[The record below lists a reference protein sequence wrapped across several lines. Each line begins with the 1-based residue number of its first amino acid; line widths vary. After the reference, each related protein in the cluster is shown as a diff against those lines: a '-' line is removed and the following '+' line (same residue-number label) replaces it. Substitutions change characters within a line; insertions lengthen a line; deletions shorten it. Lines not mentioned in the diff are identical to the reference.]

1 MLKVTLISDERF
13 TLLSVAYH
21 VLSIPIE
28 TQRKEKA
35 KISLNEDIR
44 SRDKNVFE
52 KASPRQ
58 EIQTVTCLSVTFD
71 LSGTSSTRFAKRIC
85 LKTSF
90 LELPPCF
97 SLFKLFN
104 LRLNDRAQWNLACMK
119 SLNYVSDE
127 C

>member
-44 SRDKNVFE
+44 SRDKNVLE

-71 LSGTSSTRFAKRIC
+71 L
-85 LKTSF
+85 
-90 LELPPCF
+90 
-97 SLFKLFN
+97 
-104 LRLNDRAQWNLACMK
+104 
-119 SLNYVSDE
+119 
-127 C
+127 